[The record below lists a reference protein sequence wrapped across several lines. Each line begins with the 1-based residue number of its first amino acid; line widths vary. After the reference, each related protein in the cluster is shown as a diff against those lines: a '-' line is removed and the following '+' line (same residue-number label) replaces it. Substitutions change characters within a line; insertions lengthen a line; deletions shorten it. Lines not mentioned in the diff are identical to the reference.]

1 MPLQE
6 GKMQGKKVRFDDFEL
21 DCARFQLRR
30 QGNPLRLEGL
40 PLQLLMF
47 LVENKG
53 QLVTREQISAALWSK
68 DVFVDV
74 DQGINTA
81 IRKIRRALGDD
92 AGEPQ
97 YLQTVVGRGYR
108 FVAPIVED
116 DATTQSAQ
124 SQSAQGSA
132 QAASS
137 DFLVTPEELGR
148 AIMTAAGLDPENP
161 KASPP
166 KPSEES

>member
-1 MPLQE
+1 MPD
-6 GKMQGKKVRFDDFEL
+6 KKFCFDDFQL
-21 DCARFQLRR
+21 DFTRFQLFR
-30 QGNPLRLEGL
+30 QGKPLRLEGL

-92 AGEPQ
+92 AGEPH

-108 FVAPIVED
+108 FVATAAED
-116 DATTQSAQ
+116 DQASASAQ
-124 SQSAQGSA
+124 SQSQVP
-132 QAASS
+132 S
-137 DFLVTPEELGR
+137 DFMVTPEELGR
-148 AIMTAAGLDPENP
+148 AIMTAAGLDPDNP
-161 KASPP
+161 KAPSP
-166 KPSEES
+166 KPREES